1 MKIKE
6 IYHLAI
12 EKGIERDPRSK
23 DFVRKLLEKENKLYG
38 EMSEE
43 DKKEYDLDSC
53 LTHTATREFC
63 MVTRSGRLPGCW
75 RVLRWRPRKCFWPT
89 VCPHRVKLT

>member
-12 EKGIERDPRSK
+12 EKGSK
-23 DFVRKLLEKENKLYG
+23 RPALKNFVRKLLEKENKLYG

-43 DKKEYDLDSC
+43 DKKSTTSISC
-53 LTHTATREFC
+53 LTHTATREF
-63 MVTRSGRLPGCW
+63 MVTRSGGYQGAGGY
-75 RVLRWRPRKCFWPT
+75 
-89 VCPHRVKLT
+89 